1 MKKKE
6 NCRIELYRIG
16 FIGKDGN
23 TYLLSEVNK
32 ETNTVL
38 LKVKETGEFKEIS
51 FDAWYLYECKNLLKK
66 F

>member
-1 MKKKE
+1 MKKQEIYHIK
-6 NCRIELYRIG
+6 RWG

-32 ETNTVL
+32 ENNTVL
-38 LKVKETGEFKEIS
+38 LKVKETGYYKEIS
-51 FDAWYLYECKNLLKK
+51 FDTWYLYECKNLLKK

>member
-6 NCRIELYRIG
+6 NCHISRKG

-32 ETNTVL
+32 ENNTVL
-38 LKVKETGEFKEIS
+38 LKVKETGEYKEIS
-51 FDAWYLYECKNLLKK
+51 FETWYLYECKKMLKK

>member
-1 MKKKE
+1 MKQ
-6 NCRIELYRIG
+6 RRVYRTG

-32 ETNTVL
+32 EANTVL
-38 LKVKETGEFKEIS
+38 LKIKETGEYKQIS
-51 FDAWYLYECKNLLKK
+51 FDAWYLYQCKKMIKK